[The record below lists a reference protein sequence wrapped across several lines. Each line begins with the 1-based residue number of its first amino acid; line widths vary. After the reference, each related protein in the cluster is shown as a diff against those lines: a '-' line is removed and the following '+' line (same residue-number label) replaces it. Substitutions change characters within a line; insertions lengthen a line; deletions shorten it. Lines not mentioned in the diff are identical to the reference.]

1 VSRHWTELLITTNL
15 VRGTVTQLE
24 LQDVMKQA
32 ATKTVAGGR
41 ITAAAIDRSIV
52 LARWRHPHVHPH
64 VGYLGRT
71 SLPRTTSRSIL
82 PIYRAHR
89 CALHHENTQTTKSA
103 TSVAVGR
110 IYLYTMHAKVPQWPR
125 QRGAVRIY

>member
-1 VSRHWTELLITTNL
+1 MELLITTNL
-15 VRGTVTQLE
+15 VRGTVTHLE

-71 SLPRTTSRSIL
+71 SQPQTTSRSIL
-82 PIYRAHR
+82 PIWQGAPVCPTPRKHTD
-89 CALHHENTQTTKSA
+89 HEKCDVCCSR
-103 TSVAVGR
+103 SH
-110 IYLYTMHAKVPQWPR
+110 ISLYDAC
-125 QRGAVRIY
+125 